1 MSKKPTDKPQGT
13 PIARTDSSGSG
24 GKDQPPANPLFD
36 NAPGG
41 TKDKRLPDSIGTE
54 SERARIE
61 AFKKL
66 LPQLKDEGQRGG
78 RAQRFYPYLL
88 VRSLVGDRGD
98 RPINVP
104 FWESPDIWTA
114 PGAPAASP
122 AIPANP
128 GGVVTAGE
136 PNTVYAHVWNLGRA
150 PIMGVKVEYYW
161 FNPTLGI
168 NAAHANLIGVARV
181 DLGPRNS
188 TGCHRLVKCPK
199 AWVPVVENNGHECLV
214 VRVSAIGDNISATH
228 PWDAWAD
235 RHVAQ
240 RNIHVASQG
249 AEMAKLITSLNA
261 TLQARSRV
269 QLLQVGAEAAH
280 AVQLVAPHLK
290 LDQAVRTHVLAE
302 MRADGSVFLPA
313 TRAVV
318 TAGQPAVHTAAPIV
332 HAGAVAP
339 LAVPRVIPNALL
351 NIGAAAVQPPKI
363 EAARTAAVAGGP
375 IELLPRGGNVG
386 TLLNHASLISP
397 EVMKQIQQV
406 APPKADT
413 AQVLRVA
420 SFVGDQLVGGYTIVI
435 KGRG

>member
-1 MSKKPTDKPQGT
+1 MSKKPTDKPQAT
-13 PIARTDSSGSG
+13 PVNRADSSGA

-54 SERARIE
+54 SERKRIE
-61 AFKKL
+61 ELKKL
-66 LPQLKDEGQRGG
+66 LPRLKDQTEGGG

-88 VRSLVGDRGD
+88 VRSVVGDRGD

-114 PGAPAASP
+114 PGSPAASP
-122 AIPANP
+122 AIPPTP
-128 GGVVTAGE
+128 GGNVTAGE

-161 FNPTLGI
+161 FNPSLGI
-168 NAAHANLIGVARV
+168 NASHANLIGVARV

-199 AWVPVVENNGHECLV
+199 AWVPVLENNGHECLV

-249 AEMAKLITSLNA
+249 AQMASLIASLNA
-261 TLQARSRV
+261 TLQAKSRV

-290 LDQAVRTHVLAE
+290 LDKAVQTHVLAE

-318 TAGQPAVHTAAPIV
+318 TAGQPAIHSGAAIAHP
-332 HAGAVAP
+332 GAVAP
-339 LAVPRVIPNALL
+339 LAVPRLIPNTLM
-351 NIGAAAVQPPKI
+351 NVGAAAATPPRPV
-363 EAARTAAVAGGP
+363 AAKPAVVASGP
-375 IELLPRGGNVG
+375 IELVPRGGNVG
-386 TLLNHASLISP
+386 TLLNHATLISP
-397 EVMKQIQQV
+397 EVMKEIQQIA
-406 APPKADT
+406 APRPDT